1 MHSETAIRHQAGE
14 PRQCV
19 PPLCTAIPHPSHH
32 PPTTAALMLPHSC
45 FIMTKKNASIS
56 PEMVRNENGM
66 VLKTARGI
74 IERCCN
80 YTGPAQ
86 PLIGRKGEPPLPPP
100 TPQINKKSEV
110 LGQEPAPC
118 AIFPVKGDFKQPLLH
133 QRQHCK

>member
-32 PPTTAALMLPHSC
+32 PPTTAALMLPT
-45 FIMTKKNASIS
+45 FLLYNEKKRNPSIS

-66 VLKTARGI
+66 VLKTARGV

-86 PLIGRKGEPPLPPP
+86 PLIGRKGDPPP
-100 TPQINKKSEV
+100 PQINKKSEV

-118 AIFPVKGDFKQPLLH
+118 AIFPVKGDFKLPLLH
-133 QRQHCK
+133 QRQRCK